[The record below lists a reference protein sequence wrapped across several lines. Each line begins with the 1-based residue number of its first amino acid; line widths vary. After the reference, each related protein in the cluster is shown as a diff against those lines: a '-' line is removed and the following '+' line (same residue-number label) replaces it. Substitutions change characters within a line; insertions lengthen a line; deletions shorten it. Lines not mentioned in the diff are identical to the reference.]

1 MSLSLNRY
9 REYFDPSSKEG
20 IVLLNNAIY
29 NFQSPLEGAD
39 KIALQSKDAQKLHD
53 TVLRLATQFGYDFMI
68 KNMPTT
74 HVVTPGANPGDPPI
88 ITFADRINLL
98 ETYAANNIECCRRN
112 WWWWWWWWWWWR
124 RWWWWWCR
132 CMMMMLWQWC
142 MHMNTSWWNP
152 WLCTTNIY

>member
-1 MSLSLNRY
+1 MSLSLN

-20 IVLLNNAIY
+20 IALLNNAIY

-39 KIALQSKDAQKLHD
+39 KITLQSKDAQKLHD

-74 HVVTPGANPGDPPI
+74 RVVTPGANPGDPPI

-98 ETYAANNIECCRRN
+98 ETYAANNIERCRRN
-112 WWWWWWWWWWWR
+112 ATIIWSD
-124 RWWWWWCR
+124 
-132 CMMMMLWQWC
+132 LSFVEQQ
-142 MHMNTSWWNP
+142 P
-152 WLCTTNIY
+152 QVL